1 MLRLP
6 AVAGQFYPGNPKE
19 LSSLIEH
26 YTNQKKAEPKKHV
39 RACLVPHAGYM
50 YSGEVAGAVFG
61 RIVVPRKILLI
72 GVRHYPRGEALAI
85 LSEGRWRTPLGD
97 APIDEALAAQLR
109 KECPLLHEDSV
120 AHSREH
126 SLEVELPFLQWLNQE
141 LTFVPIAVGTLRFEE
156 LAATGEGIARVL
168 RESKDEIL
176 VVTSSDM
183 NHYEDDEST
192 KAKDKMAIERL
203 LRLDAKG
210 LYDVCRL
217 EKISMCGLGP
227 AITMLTAMNALGVA
241 QAELVSHM
249 TSGDVT
255 GERDAVV
262 GYAGMV
268 FGQHEGKRVH

>member
-19 LSSLIEH
+19 LAATIERL
-26 YTNQKKAEPKKHV
+26 TNHRKSHEKLHV

-50 YSGEVAGAVFG
+50 YSGGVAGAVFG
-61 RIVVPRKILLI
+61 TIAVPAKILLV

-85 LSEGRWRTPLGD
+85 LSEGAWRTPLGD
-97 APIDEALAAQLR
+97 VPIDEALAARLK
-109 KECPLLHEDSV
+109 KECPLLREDSV

-126 SLEVELPFLQWLNQE
+126 SLEVELPFLQYLKPE
-141 LTFVPIAVGTLRFEE
+141 ISFAPVAVGTLRFDE
-156 LAATGEGIARVL
+156 LVALGEGIARVVQASG
-168 RESKDEIL
+168 EEIL

-183 NHYEDDEST
+183 NHYEDDQTT
-192 KAKDKMAIERL
+192 KVKDRKAIEQML
-203 LRLDAKG
+203 HLDAQG
-210 LYDVCRL
+210 LYDVCRM

-227 AITMLTAMNALGVA
+227 AIAMLTAMQRLGA
-241 QAELVSHM
+241 SRAELVRYE

-268 FGQHEGKRVH
+268 FGDAAAS